1 MSTLAVDGPAGS
13 VIRALTVTLM
23 DCVSGNLG
31 GETLAMRTRLCGLS
45 DAGITE
51 KSGSLVLLGHLGGVV
66 GLLTRWYSQ
75 LSGPWLCEHT

>member
-1 MSTLAVDGPAGS
+1 MSALALDGPAGS

-51 KSGSLVLLGHLGGVV
+51 KSGSLVLLGRLGSVV
-66 GLLTRWYSQ
+66 GLLARWYSQ
-75 LSGPWLCEHT
+75 PERPLAV